1 MTRPPQ
7 TQKQSAIVGLATPT
21 LEQDTVQAHE
31 VVATTNAE
39 YNRMA
44 AAYRRG
50 TADPDVSQNIA
61 ALLEAIEGEAPYVIL
76 DLGCAPGRDLRQ
88 FNALGHEAIGLDG
101 SDELCAMA
109 RANTNC
115 EVLHQDFLTLDLP
128 PVSFTRFTPWPLTPI
143 TKCNFAASG
152 VEFVRVPTE
161 RQHAVQLVHRT
172 VCVVVH
178 R

>member
-1 MTRPPQ
+1 M
-7 TQKQSAIVGLATPT
+7 
-21 LEQDTVQAHE
+21 QAHE

-115 EVLHQDFLTLDLP
+115 EVLHQDFLTLDLLLRGP
-128 PVSFTRFTPWPLTPI
+128 ATQTHDDESGTSFGFTRSRTSRTPWPLLDRTSALDGAWPRI
-143 TKCNFAASG
+143 TASASESCLSKD
-152 VEFVRVPTE
+152 V
-161 RQHAVQLVHRT
+161 AK
-172 VCVVVH
+172 
-178 R
+178 